1 MMTRTAALLLGV
13 VLVSVGCART
23 EPLGPGDG
31 VDSQAPEAPSAPIR
45 TDRSA
50 YTLKTTASAHR
61 LSIGFTFTNPTGSR
75 AYVPT
80 CRTPHPPGL
89 EKWQN
94 GAWVRAY
101 SPLVLQ
107 CLDPPLII
115 EAGATHRGT
124 LDVRA
129 GRAGTKQFPQFQV
142 ERIPGTYRLVWTV
155 LGSWTPDGPEPGL
168 GTPLPLQQR
177 VSNSFRIDR

>member
-1 MMTRTAALLLGV
+1 MIRTFALLLV
-13 VLVSVGCART
+13 AVPAFTGCART
-23 EPLGPGDG
+23 DTLGPGDG
-31 VDSQAPEAPSAPIR
+31 AGIQAPETPGAPLR
-45 TDRSA
+45 TDQSV
-50 YTLKTTASAHR
+50 YTLKTTGGTHH
-61 LSIGFTFTNPTGSR
+61 LSIGFTFTNPTARR

-101 SPLVLQ
+101 SPVVLQ
-107 CLDPPLII
+107 CLGPPLII
-115 EAGATHRGT
+115 EPGATYTGT
-124 LDVRA
+124 LEVNA
-129 GRAGTKQFPQFQV
+129 GRAGANQYPQFQV
-142 ERIPGTYRLVWTV
+142 QSIPGTYRLVWNV

-168 GTPLPLQQR
+168 GRPLPLEQR